1 MKIIITIPDEKYHYI
16 KELERGNTDYA
27 TTLML
32 YHAVKYGKP
41 FTRPQGE
48 WINHRTIMHDGEY
61 YCSNCDEAAEW
72 LDGGSQFLSKFCP
85 NCGAEMRGGGKLR

>member
-1 MKIIITIPDEKYHYI
+1 MKILITIPDEKYNYI

-41 FTRPQGE
+41 Y
-48 WINHRTIMHDGEY
+48 INDQIVTPTVELKNDTIHQ
-61 YCSNCDEAAEW
+61 N
-72 LDGGSQFLSKFCP
+72 
-85 NCGAEMRGGGKLR
+85 